1 MYSILVAHSD
11 ASMRILFSEK
21 LFEEGYNVTSCG
33 NLEQLSELLE
43 TKSADLLI
51 MNAAL
56 AGRIGIELF
65 ASVLKKGSTPP
76 LLLCVNHSG
85 IPENPL
91 LDVAHYRYGSLSP
104 EEIKNKVKKIFD
116 LRKTHRKKKT
126 TPAASRHVSPLPALL
141 NSASGSTAS

>member
-21 LFEEGYNVTSCG
+21 LFEEGYNVTTCG

-43 TKSADLLI
+43 TKSTDLLI

-56 AGRIGIELF
+56 AGRSGIEFF
-65 ASVLKKGSTPP
+65 ASVLKKCNAPP

-91 LDVAHYRYGSLSP
+91 LDATHYSYGSLSP

-116 LRKTHRKKKT
+116 IRNTHRKKKS
-126 TPAASRHVSPLPALL
+126 TPAASRQV
-141 NSASGSTAS
+141 